1 VQTREP
7 QRHPLLTLIVLVAVV
22 VGSQGCAS
30 RLPGPPLCAAIGAT
44 LGGAAGAVIAA
55 DQNSGND
62 TYAAVGYGALG
73 AVVLGS
79 ASYFVCRALAKSTDE
94 RMVEEFARLGLEAR
108 ITERGVVVY
117 LPDVLFAFDS
127 AQVDTSGAVKIGAVA
142 DVILRLGGD
151 RPIAVEGHSDS
162 FGSDDY
168 NQELSERR
176 AASAEAILIGQGI
189 DGERTTTLGFGE
201 KYPIAPNQMPDGS
214 DNPEGRAQNRRVEI
228 VIEKK

>member
-1 VQTREP
+1 
-7 QRHPLLTLIVLVAVV
+7 LLVAVV
-22 VGSQGCAS
+22 VGSQGCAT
-30 RLPGPPLCAAIGAT
+30 RLHGPPLCAALGAT
-44 LGGAAGAVIAA
+44 LGGAAGAAIGAKRDTGSDADAA
-55 DQNSGND
+55 I
-62 TYAAVGYGALG
+62 GYGAAG
-73 AVVLGS
+73 AVLLGS
-79 ASYFVCRALAKSTDE
+79 ASYLVCRAFAKSSDE

-127 AQVDTSGAVKIGAVA
+127 AQVEASGAVKIGAVA
-142 DVILRLGGD
+142 DVIVRLGGD
-151 RPIAVEGHSDS
+151 RPIAVEGHTDS

-176 AASAEAILIGQGI
+176 AASVEAILVGEGIGA
-189 DGERTTTLGFGE
+189 ERTATRGFGE
-201 KYPIAPNQMPDGS
+201 RFPIALNQKPDGS